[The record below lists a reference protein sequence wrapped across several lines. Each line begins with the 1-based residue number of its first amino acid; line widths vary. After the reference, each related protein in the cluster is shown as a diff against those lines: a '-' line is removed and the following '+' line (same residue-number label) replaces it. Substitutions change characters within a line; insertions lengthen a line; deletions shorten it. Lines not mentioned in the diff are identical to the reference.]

1 MDEESIAAEPSED
14 NGNVPAEEVGNISE
28 ESPSE
33 QLPEEPKG
41 EEPKAEAD
49 TSQVEPELYEL
60 PDGRKVDAET
70 LSREWKENF
79 LPEFTRKSQA
89 LKALDEKKDVINKA
103 EEKPY
108 QDPDWT
114 PQTYAELIELAKQ
127 EVKQDLEQSKIRE
140 VEHRKALE
148 DAVITELTELKK
160 QDPTLNENS
169 LFLHANEYRDKY
181 GVSFPNLT
189 AAYKH
194 MKDVQSLTKTV
205 QQTTAKNIAKRSD
218 PVSIVPGN
226 TGTVPDPSS
235 FGTAVEFLRGLTK

>member
-1 MDEESIAAEPSED
+1 MEDESIAADPSED
-14 NGNVPAEEVGNISE
+14 NGNVPAEEIGNIPE

-33 QLPEEPKG
+33 QLPKEPEKSG
-41 EEPKAEAD
+41 EESSVAQ
-49 TSQVEPELYEL
+49 TEPELYEL
-60 PDGRKVDAET
+60 PDGRKVDANT
-70 LSREWKENF
+70 LSKEWKENF

-89 LKALDEKKDVINKA
+89 LKSYESEKTINQP

-108 QDPDWT
+108 QNPDWT

-140 VEHRKALE
+140 IEQRKALE
-148 DAVITELTELKK
+148 DAVVTELTELKK
-160 QDPTLNENS
+160 QDPALNENS

-181 GVSFPNLT
+181 GISFPNLT

-194 MKDVQSLTKTV
+194 MKDIQSLTKNV

-226 TGTVPDPSS
+226 TGTIPDPSN